1 MEFLLMMIHVTQKDR
16 SLVSAEA
23 MVSNH
28 STMGCIPH
36 EAGQL
41 NPYAPTLSSQ
51 FWDIH
56 TLVM

>member
-1 MEFLLMMIHVTQKDR
+1 MMIHVTQKDR

-51 FWDIH
+51 F
-56 TLVM
+56 